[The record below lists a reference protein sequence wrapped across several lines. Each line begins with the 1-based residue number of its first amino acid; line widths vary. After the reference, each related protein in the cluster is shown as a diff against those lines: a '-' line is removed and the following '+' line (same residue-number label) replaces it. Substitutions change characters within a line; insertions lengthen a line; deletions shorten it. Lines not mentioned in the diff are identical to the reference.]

1 VIANGCRVGGLGAGG
16 VTNQSPSGWRDIFWI
31 QAAFHLAT
39 FVGLVLFYHPKRR
52 SDYPKMS
59 FKQIMWAIDPIGSS
73 LFIVACTLLL
83 LALDWAGGAYSWSDV
98 HVAAPLGVGLG
109 FLVLFC
115 LYGTNDSI
123 ERSSLDPNC

>member
-1 VIANGCRVGGLGAGG
+1 MICLLLKSGSVGGLGAGG
-16 VTNQSPSGWRDIFWI
+16 VTNQSPSGWRDIFWM

-39 FVGLVLFYHPKRR
+39 FLGLVFFYHPTRR

-59 FKQIMWAIDPIGSS
+59 LKQYIWAIDPIGSS

-83 LALDWAGGAYSWSDV
+83 LALDWAGGAYPWSDV
-98 HVAAPLGVGLG
+98 HVAAPLGIGLG

-115 LYGTNDSI
+115 LYGM
-123 ERSSLDPNC
+123 ELVP

>member
-39 FVGLVLFYHPKRR
+39 FFGLVLFYHPTRR

-59 FKQIMWAIDPIGSS
+59 FKQIIWAIDPIGSS

-83 LALDWAGGAYSWSDV
+83 LALDWAGGAYSWSNV
-98 HVAAPLGVGLG
+98 HVAAPLGVGFG

-115 LYGTNDSI
+115 LYGTTDSI
-123 ERSSLDPNC
+123 ERSSLDLNC